1 MQHFYCENGFLQEE
15 VVGTREL
22 EQATQRILKL
32 DEGIQRLYEDNIEG
46 KVSDERFAKM
56 TAIYEQEQK
65 ILEGRVL
72 ELRDVISNAK
82 VQRLNID
89 FFLTQVKKHTEV
101 KELDAEVIRALME
114 RIDVFKPEKVPGTRT
129 KKQAILIH

>member
-1 MQHFYCENGFLQEE
+1 
-15 VVGTREL
+15 
-22 EQATQRILKL
+22 
-32 DEGIQRLYEDNIEG
+32 
-46 KVSDERFAKM
+46 M

-82 VQRLNID
+82 VQRLNIAS
-89 FFLTQVKKHTEV
+89 FLTQVKKHTEV
-101 KELDAEVIRALME
+101 KEPDAEVIRALVE

-129 KKQAILIH
+129 KKQAIVIH